1 MTELVL
7 LSGGIDSVTLLH
19 LRHSE
24 GAQLHA
30 LFIDYGQR
38 AGREE
43 WRAALVHSDALD
55 VPLQRLDMAAVGDA
69 FRAGQTRRLHVPLP
83 HRNLVALALGLSYAA
98 QIGAA
103 CLHLALNRDDADAY
117 PSASPLFVQSFN
129 VMSSHLQDIPVR
141 TPLAELNK
149 LQVIELALKLGINLN
164 DTYSCL
170 LGYAQPCGHCPQCL
184 QRRTA
189 FQALHYTQRPEFT

>member
-24 GAQLHA
+24 GAHLHA

-38 AGREE
+38 AGKEE
-43 WRAALVHSDALD
+43 LRAASIHCKALD
-55 VPLQRLDMAAVGDA
+55 VPLKKLDMAATGES
-69 FRAGQTRRLHVPLP
+69 FRAGQTHRLHVPLP
-83 HRNLVALALGLSYAA
+83 HRNLVALALGMSYAA

-117 PSASPLFVQSFN
+117 QSASPLFVQGFN
-129 VMSSHLQDIPVR
+129 NMARSLGNIEVC
-141 TPLAELNK
+141 TPLAELDK
-149 LQVIELALKLGINLN
+149 VQVIELAIKLGINLR

-170 LGYAQPCGHCPQCL
+170 LGYAKPCGHCPQCL
-184 QRRTA
+184 QRK
-189 FQALHYTQRPEFT
+189 QAWQAANTDITSG

>member
-7 LSGGIDSVTLLH
+7 LSGGIDSVTLLY
-19 LRHSE
+19 LKHSE
-24 GAQLHA
+24 GAPLHA

-43 WRAALVHSDALD
+43 LRAASIHSNKLG

-69 FRAGQTRRLHVPLP
+69 FRAGQTQRLHVPLP
-83 HRNLVALALGLSYAA
+83 HRNLVALALGMSYAT
-98 QIGAA
+98 QIGAT

-117 PSASPLFVQSFN
+117 PSAAPLFVQSFN
-129 VMSSHLQDIPVR
+129 NMARSLGDIAVH
-141 TPLAELNK
+141 TPLAGLNK
-149 LQVIELALKLGINLN
+149 VQVIELAIKLGINLR

-170 LGYAQPCGHCPQCL
+170 LGYAKPCGHCPQCL
-184 QRRTA
+184 QRRA
-189 FQALHYTQRPEFT
+189 ALLAASVDAMD

>member
-19 LRHSE
+19 LKHSE
-24 GAQLHA
+24 GAHLHA

-43 WRAALVHSDALD
+43 LRAASIHSTALG

-69 FRAGQTRRLHVPLP
+69 FRAGQTQRLHVPLP
-83 HRNLVALALGLSYAA
+83 HRNLVALALGMSYAT

-103 CLHLALNRDDADAY
+103 CLHLALNRDDAGAY
-117 PSASPLFVQSFN
+117 PSASQLFVLSFN
-129 VMSSHLQDIPVR
+129 NMAHSLGDIAVH

-149 LQVIELALKLGINLN
+149 VQVIELAIKLGINLR

-170 LGYAQPCGHCPQCL
+170 LGYSEPCGHCPQCL
-184 QRRTA
+184 QR
-189 FQALHYTQRPEFT
+189 QAALQAAGMSRID

>member
-19 LRHSE
+19 LKHSE

-38 AGREE
+38 AGPEE
-43 WRAALVHSDALD
+43 LRAASIHSTTLA
-55 VPLQRLDMAAVGDA
+55 VPLKKLDMATVGRA
-69 FRAGQTRRLHVPLP
+69 FRADQTQRLHVPLP
-83 HRNLVALALGLSYAA
+83 HRNLVALALGMSYAT
-98 QIGAA
+98 QIGAT

-129 VMSSHLQDIPVR
+129 NMARSLGDIAVH

-149 LQVIELALKLGINLN
+149 IQVIELAIKLGINLR

-170 LGYAQPCGHCPQCL
+170 LGYAKPCGHCPQCL
-184 QRRTA
+184 QR
-189 FQALHYTQRPEFT
+189 QAALQAAGVDRID

>member
-19 LRHSE
+19 LKHSE

-38 AGREE
+38 ASREE
-43 WRAALVHSDALD
+43 LRAAGIHTIALG

-69 FRAGQTRRLHVPLP
+69 FRAGQTQRLHVPLP
-83 HRNLVALALGLSYAA
+83 HRNLVTLALGMSYAT
-98 QIGAA
+98 QIGAT
-103 CLHLALNRDDADAY
+103 CLHLALNRDDADTY
-117 PSASPLFVQSFN
+117 PSASPLFVQRFN
-129 VMSSHLQDIPVR
+129 NLARSLGDVAVH
-141 TPLAELNK
+141 TPLAQLNK
-149 LQVIELALKLGINLN
+149 VQVIELAITLGIDLR

-170 LGYAQPCGHCPQCL
+170 LGYAKPCGRCPQCM
-184 QRRTA
+184 QRRRA
-189 FQALHYTQRPEFT
+189 AQSAGVDNLD

>member
-19 LRHSE
+19 LKHSE
-24 GAQLHA
+24 GAQLYA

-43 WRAALVHSDALD
+43 LRAASIHSAALG

-69 FRAGQTRRLHVPLP
+69 FRAGQTQRLHVPLP
-83 HRNLVALALGLSYAA
+83 HRNLVALALGMSYAA
-98 QIGAA
+98 QIGAT
-103 CLHLALNRDDADAY
+103 CLHLALNRDDAGAY
-117 PSASPLFVQSFN
+117 PSASPLFVEGFN
-129 VMSSHLQDIPVR
+129 NMAHSLGDIAVH

-149 LQVIELALKLGINLN
+149 AQVIELAIKLGINLR

-170 LGYAQPCGHCPQCL
+170 LGYAKPCGYCPQCL
-184 QRRTA
+184 QRRA
-189 FQALHYTQRPEFT
+189 ALQAAAARDAD

>member
-19 LRHSE
+19 LKHSE

-38 AGREE
+38 AAREE
-43 WRAALVHSDALD
+43 LRAASIHSTALG
-55 VPLQRLDMAAVGDA
+55 VSLQRLDMAAVGDA
-69 FRAGQTRRLHVPLP
+69 FRAGQTQRMHVPLP
-83 HRNLVALALGLSYAA
+83 HRNLVALALGMSYAT
-98 QIGAA
+98 QISAT

-117 PSASPLFVQSFN
+117 PSASPFFVQSFN
-129 VMSSHLQDIPVR
+129 NMARSLGDVAVH
-141 TPLAELNK
+141 TPLAQLNK
-149 LQVIELALKLGINLN
+149 VQVIELAIKLGIDLR

-170 LGYAQPCGHCPQCL
+170 LGYAKPCGRCPQCM
-184 QRRTA
+184 QRRRA
-189 FQALHYTQRPEFT
+189 VPSSGEDNLD

>member
-19 LRHSE
+19 LKHSE

-38 AGREE
+38 AAREE
-43 WRAALVHSDALD
+43 LRAASMHSTALG
-55 VPLQRLDMAAVGDA
+55 VPLQRLDMAAAGDA
-69 FRAGQTRRLHVPLP
+69 FRAGQTQHLHLPLP
-83 HRNLVALALGLSYAA
+83 HRNLVALALGMSYAT

-103 CLHLALNRDDADAY
+103 CLHLALNRDDSGAY
-117 PSASPLFVQSFN
+117 PSASPLFVQNFN
-129 VMSSHLQDIPVR
+129 KLAHSLGDIAVH

-149 LQVIELALKLGINLN
+149 VQVIELAIKLGINLR

-170 LGYAQPCGHCPQCL
+170 LGYSQPCGHCPQCR
-184 QRRTA
+184 QRRA
-189 FQALHYTQRPEFT
+189 ALQAAGVDGID